1 MHLVPVPVPV
11 PPHDW
16 LLHRSDCVVEAEM
29 PGSNSEAGQ
38 KVGQKGH
45 EKEAG

>member
-1 MHLVPVPVPV
+1 MHLVPVPLS
-11 PPHDW
+11 DW
-16 LLHRSDCVVEAEM
+16 LLHRSECVVEEAEM

-45 EKEAG
+45 VKEAG